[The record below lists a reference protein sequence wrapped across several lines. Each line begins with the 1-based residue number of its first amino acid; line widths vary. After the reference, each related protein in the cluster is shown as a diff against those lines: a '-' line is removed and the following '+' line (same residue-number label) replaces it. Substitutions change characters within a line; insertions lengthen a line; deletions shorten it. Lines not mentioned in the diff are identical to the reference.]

1 MKMSKQSRLK
11 KATYN
16 VIFLGIY
23 QVVVFACNLIL
34 PRFILVA
41 YGSEYNGIVS
51 SITQF
56 LNFISI
62 LRLGVAGATRVEL
75 YKSLATDDNQKT
87 SAIVRATE
95 LFMRKIAIIFAIYLL
110 ALSIG
115 FPLYIRS
122 SYSHLEVGSL
132 VLIIGLGTFAQYF
145 FGITYSTLLQAD
157 QRLYIY
163 NIIQII
169 ATILNT
175 TIACFLV
182 KMGCSIQ
189 VVKFASSLVFTASPI
204 LLNIYV
210 SNKYK
215 LNKKI
220 APDFTAIKKRG
231 DVVAHSIANIIHDN
245 TDVVVLTLLTNS
257 KIVSVYAVYNLVMN
271 GLKQLMTIFVSG
283 LESAFGDMW
292 VKKEFQKML
301 DSLNQY
307 EYFMYSFVSI
317 IFSCAAVLIIPFV
330 RIYTKGVNDVNY
342 IIPVYAFLA
351 VLAQAFYCIRMPYL
365 TVVQAAGRYK
375 ETRNGA
381 FAEAAINIVLSVVLT
396 LRVGIIG
403 VIIGTLVANV
413 FRTIQYSYYMSRK
426 MLSRPLYLVAG
437 RLIWTAL
444 NFIVIIIVFRSL
456 QNLMGLEI
464 NSWTTWIYSGIIAF
478 IVSIIITLITSLI
491 FYRGDLTKSLTVV
504 KRVIRR

>member
-1 MKMSKQSRLK
+1 MSKQSRLK
-11 KATYN
+11 KATYS

-23 QVVVFACNLIL
+23 QAVVFSCNLIL

-56 LNFISI
+56 LNCISI
-62 LRLGVAGATRVEL
+62 LRLGIAGATRVEL
-75 YKSLATDDNQKT
+75 YKSFAADDNRKT

-95 LFMRKIAIIFAIYLL
+95 LFMRKIAIIFAVYLL
-110 ALSIG
+110 ALSII
-115 FPLYIRS
+115 FPIYLKS
-122 SYSHLEVGSL
+122 SYSYIEVGSL

-163 NIIQII
+163 NIIQIV
-169 ATILNT
+169 ATLLNT
-175 TIACFLV
+175 IIACV
-182 KMGCSIQ
+182 IIKTGYSIQ
-189 VVKFASSLVFTASPI
+189 VVKLASSLVFTASPI

-210 SNKYK
+210 SQQYK
-215 LNKKI
+215 LNKKMT
-220 APDFTAIKKRG
+220 PDFTAIKKRG

-245 TDVVVLTLLTNS
+245 TDIVVLTLLTSS
-257 KIVSVYAVYNLVMN
+257 KIVSVYAVYNLVIN

-292 VKKEFQKML
+292 VKKEYRKMYS
-301 DSLNQY
+301 SLNQY
-307 EYFMYSFVSI
+307 EYFMYLFVSI
-317 IFSCAAVLIIPFV
+317 IFSCAVLLIIPFV

-396 LRVGIIG
+396 LQLGIVG
-403 VIIGTLVANV
+403 VVIGTLAANI

-426 MLSRPLYLVAG
+426 MLSRPLYFVVK
-437 RLIWTAL
+437 RLLWTAL
-444 NFIVIIIVFRSL
+444 NFIIIITVYKTF
-456 QNLMGLEI
+456 QNFIGLEI
-464 NSWTTWIYSGIIAF
+464 NLWTTWIIVGIVALAI
-478 IVSIIITLITSLI
+478 SIIITLITSFI
-491 FYRGDLTKSLTVV
+491 FYRDDLIRSLSIAKRIVQNKS
-504 KRVIRR
+504 